1 MTEKKQKLTKDGY
14 KELEKQLK
22 YLKSKVRQEI
32 AERIRQSKEFGE
44 IGENI
49 EYENAKSEQAR
60 VEQEI
65 MKLEKILR
73 NAEIIAKKEEVATNV
88 EIGVL
93 VKAKYVEEDQIV
105 SLEIVGTSESD
116 PLRRPPRISDESPI
130 GKALVEAGTTDDGRK
145 IGAEK
150 GQIVEVETPI
160 GTAHYEVLEILP
172 AGG

>member
-1 MTEKKQKLTKDGY
+1 MTEKKQKLTKEGY
-14 KELEKQLK
+14 KDLEKQLK
-22 YLKSKVRQEI
+22 YRKSKVRQEV

-73 NAEIIAKKEEVATNV
+73 NAEIIAKKEEIATNV
-88 EIGVL
+88 EIGVI
-93 VKAKYVEEDQIV
+93 VKAKYVEEEQIV
-105 SLEIVGTSESD
+105 TFEIVGTSESD
-116 PLRRPPRISDESPI
+116 PLHHPPRIADESPI
-130 GKALVEAGTTDDGRK
+130 GKALVEAVITDEGKR

-150 GQIVEVETPI
+150 GQIVEVETPL

-172 AGG
+172 AS